1 MRNEENVRG
10 TIIGQ
15 VIGQHW
21 RLFYEDREQA
31 RGYGETDCECTEQA
45 QACQLALK
53 AENPYLFQIQTAW
66 EVRLYA

>member
-15 VIGQHW
+15 VAGQHW
-21 RLFYEDREQA
+21 RLFYEGREQA
-31 RGYGETDCECTEQA
+31 RGYGDTDRECMEQA
-45 QACQLALK
+45 QAYQIALK
-53 AENPYLFQIQTAW
+53 AENPCLFTVQTW